1 MSIGAVDRLLD
12 TLGSRL
18 PEGACVSWVA
28 VDGSAPPTD
37 PSRGQPPDPARAA
50 HVADL
55 LAGLA
60 QLLRGADGPFAAGT
74 GRVLFESEDRILLVS
89 ALGPDGMVAIDAGP
103 GLNVALVR
111 RTVDPLLAEFVAEH
125 RAVVDAP
132 AAGQHRRRAHRG
144 TGAAQTAALEVLGRA
159 AGIDGPAGRGPDSPV
174 PGIAPAEPEPP
185 SLSAM
190 PGEVAAPVLPPSA
203 GPASASR
210 AVRYL
215 VTGPASAPG
224 VLVQEV
230 PSPRERED
238 EPPPPAVPREHIPGA
253 EQRRPPDPPTLG
265 RVLAALLDTP

>member
-1 MSIGAVDRLLD
+1 MNSGAVDRLLD

-18 PEGACVSWVA
+18 PEGACASWVA

-60 QLLRGADGPFAAGT
+60 QLLRGADGPFADGT

-144 TGAAQTAALEVLGRA
+144 TGAAQTAALEVLGGGMDA
-159 AGIDGPAGRGPDSPV
+159 PAGRDPEYPV
-174 PGIAPAEPEPP
+174 PRTVSAEPEPP

-190 PGEVAAPVLPPSA
+190 PGEVAAPALSPSA
-203 GPASASR
+203 GPASAST
-210 AVRYL
+210 AVRY
-215 VTGPASAPG
+215 VITGPASAPG
-224 VLVQEV
+224 VLVQAV

-238 EPPPPAVPREHIPGA
+238 EPPPPAIPRERRPGA
-253 EQRRPPDPPTLG
+253 DERRSSDPPTLG
-265 RVLAALLDTP
+265 RVLAALIDTP